1 MPSLTETFSEKFL
14 KRLAGRTDLDDAL
27 KKLDK
32 LTNEEARMAI
42 AQNLQVTQE
51 VNENVAVL
59 IGGTQIVFSRS
70 PN

>member
-1 MPSLTETFSEKFL
+1 M
-14 KRLAGRTDLDDAL
+14 
-27 KKLDK
+27 KKLDN